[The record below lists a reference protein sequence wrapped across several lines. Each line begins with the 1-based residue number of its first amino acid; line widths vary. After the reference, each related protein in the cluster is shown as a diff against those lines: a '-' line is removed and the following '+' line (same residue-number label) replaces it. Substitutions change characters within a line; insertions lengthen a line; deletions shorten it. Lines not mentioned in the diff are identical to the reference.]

1 MPDSSS
7 PWNNPAVVE
16 GFIKSPPNARLLAYA
31 QAARRGD
38 GPLRILDIG
47 CGDGMLTQKIVAA
60 GAAVVGVDA
69 SEEMVAAARARGID
83 ARLIDAEQL
92 PFEREFDAVFSNA
105 ALHWVRDAEGAIA
118 GVRRALKPGGRFVAE
133 FGGQGNVEGLVR
145 AVYGAL
151 RELGFAEPQRLNP
164 WYFPSVG
171 EYATLLERYGLEVG
185 YASLFDRPTP
195 LERGAGGL
203 EKWIEMFCGPF
214 VKAVNAS
221 ERERFVELVRRYAG
235 PDLEKD
241 GQWTIDYRRLRIAAR
256 VRRAA

>member
-1 MPDSSS
+1 MAT
-7 PWNNPAVVE
+7 WNPSLYQTSHSFVWEFGREV
-16 GFIKSPPNARLLAYA
+16 IQLLAP
-31 QAARRGD
+31 QPGE
-38 GPLRILDIG
+38 RILDVG
-47 CGDGMLTQKIVAA
+47 CGTGQLTRAIADA
-60 GAAVVGVDA
+60 GATVVGVDH
-69 SEEMVAAARARGID
+69 SPEMIADARRNYPGLEFDVADAAA
-83 ARLIDAEQL
+83 L
-92 PFEREFDAVFSNA
+92 PYTEAFDAVFSNA

-221 ERERFVELVRRYAG
+221 DRERFVELVRRYAG